1 MKIISV
7 VGARPNFMKVA
18 PIVSAIK
25 EHNGRVFKGE
35 GRRTKSSID
44 HLLVHTGQHYDHMM
58 SGTFFND
65 LDLPMPDIFLGIGS
79 GSHAFQTA
87 EIMKKFEEIVESK
100 KPDVVIVVGDVNST
114 LACALATSKVFYD
127 SNGSRPLIAHVEAG
141 LRSFDRSMPEEINRM
156 LTDHISDFLF
166 VTEESG
172 IKNLK
177 NEGIPSDKIYFVG
190 NTMIDTL
197 LAFQKKADESTI
209 LKRLGL
215 VTEKQPTDQNSILPY
230 ALLTLHRPSNVDKI
244 DNLLSILEAL
254 EEFKTE
260 FTVIFPVH
268 PRTKKR
274 IEEFGLNP
282 RFTSGGLD
290 SSTENKSGEGSGNG
304 IRLIDPLGYLDF
316 LFLMKHARIVLTDS
330 GGIQEETTC
339 FGVPCVTIRENTERP
354 VTVTNGTNVLA
365 GLTKEKIVNA
375 VEHQFS
381 RRLEKQVP
389 ELWDGRAAVRI
400 IDAIVRKVDGRK

>member
-18 PIVSAIK
+18 PILSAIK
-25 EHNGRVFKGE
+25 KHNVQVSEGKG
-35 GRRTKSSID
+35 KSIKSIID
-44 HLLVHTGQHYDHMM
+44 HFLVHTGQHYDHMM
-58 SGTFFND
+58 SGAFFND
-65 LDLPMPDIFLGIGS
+65 LDLPKPDSFLGIGS
-79 GSHAFQTA
+79 GSHAYQTA
-87 EIMKKFEEIVESK
+87 EIMKKFEEIIESK

-114 LACALATSKVFYD
+114 VACAMAASKVFYD

-141 LRSFDRSMPEEINRM
+141 LRSFDRSMPEEINRIV
-156 LTDHISDFLF
+156 TDHISDLLF

-172 IKNLK
+172 INNLK
-177 NEGIPSDKIYFVG
+177 KEGIQSDKIHFVG
-190 NTMIDTL
+190 NTMIDAL
-197 LAFQKKADESTI
+197 LASQKKAEESTI

-215 VTEKQPTDQNSILPY
+215 VVETRSVDQNSIIPY

-254 EEFKTE
+254 EEFKTQ
-260 FTVIFPVH
+260 FTVVFPVH

-274 IEEFGLNP
+274 IEEFGLNH
-282 RFTSGGLD
+282 RFTSHSLD
-290 SSTENKSGEGSGNG
+290 SLTENSGAEGSVNG

-316 LFLMKHARIVLTDS
+316 LCLMKRARIVLTDS

-339 FGVPCVTIRENTERP
+339 LGVPCVTIRENTERP

-375 VEHQFS
+375 IDYQLN
-381 RRLEKQVP
+381 RRLEKQIP
-389 ELWDGRAAVRI
+389 KLWDGGAAVRI
-400 IDAIVRKVDGRK
+400 VEIMVQKVAGR